1 MARVLRPRGT
11 LLIANLTS
19 FATAGADGGWQPH
32 ADGRL
37 RFCIDHYLDERAE
50 WVSWRGIRV
59 KKLASTAF
67 PVHDAI
73 AGRRANADTFRRTGA
88 EQRRCRQRRPLSSGS
103 VVFAHGVG
111 KNRGPA
117 AASVTEARR

>member
-1 MARVLRPRGT
+1 M
-11 LLIANLTS
+11 
-19 FATAGADGGWQPH
+19 
-32 ADGRL
+32 GRL
-37 RFCIDHYLDERAE
+37 AGYP
-50 WVSWRGIRV
+50 GQ
-59 KKLASTAF
+59 KLASTTF

-73 AGRRANADTFRRTGA
+73 AGRWANADTFRRTGA

-117 AASVTEARR
+117 AASVTDVTTRQSAQAPTDATLLGGMRLPRYG